1 MKRILFVVS
10 GAMVLGGTETM
21 LMNWYRNF
29 DKNLLQ
35 VDFVCYGNKEGAYDE
50 EIKKLG
56 GKIYRLPSK
65 RENLIKNLTGI
76 YKICKENKY
85 EIIHVHMDAM
95 SFYPILMAKLA
106 GVKTRICHCHST
118 NHLYTS
124 QINLWLKNLLT
135 RLLPFVATDLF
146 ACSEA
151 SGKWL
156 YRNKDFTVFH
166 NAIQLERFEYSPEK
180 EKRVRDDLGI
190 AGKLVIGNVGN
201 MNYPKN
207 HIFMIDVFSEVKKI
221 QDNAVLLLI
230 GDGPDREIV
239 EKKIQDL
246 CIEKDVLLLGQRNDV
261 NDIIQSFDVFIL
273 TSIFEGFPVVL
284 VEAQAA
290 GIPCVISDSITEE
303 VKITN
308 LIETVSLKEE
318 ANIWAKCVLGQARR
332 GKSCTND
339 LIINNGFDIAQES
352 KKLESFY
359 LSRLDA

>member
-29 DKNLLQ
+29 DKNLIQ
-35 VDFVCYGNKEGAYDE
+35 VDFVCYGEKEGAYDE

-56 GKIYRLPSK
+56 GKIFRLPSK
-65 RENLIKNLTGI
+65 RENIIKNLLGI

-95 SFYPILMAKLA
+95 SFYPLFMAKLA

-124 QINLWLKNLLT
+124 VINLQLKKVLT
-135 RLLPFVATDLF
+135 RFLPFVATDLF

-151 SGKWL
+151 SGRWL
-156 YRNKDFTVFH
+156 YKNKNFSVIH
-166 NAIQLERFEYSPEK
+166 NAIQLEKFEYSPET
-180 EKRVRDDLGI
+180 EKKVREKFGLSDKI
-190 AGKLVIGNVGN
+190 VIGNVGN

-207 HIFMIDVFSEVKKI
+207 HLFMLEVFSEVKK
-221 QDNAVLLLI
+221 NEEKSALI
-230 GDGPDREIV
+230 LVGDGPDRESI
-239 EKKIQDL
+239 EKKIHDL
-246 CIEKDVLLLGQRNDV
+246 QIDDDVFLLGQRNDV
-261 NDIIQSFDVFIL
+261 CEIIQSFDAFIL

-290 GIPCVISDSITEE
+290 GIPCVVSDTITDE
-303 VKITN
+303 VRITD
-308 LIETVSLKEE
+308 LVETVSLKESATRW
-318 ANIWAKCVLGQARR
+318 ANSVINQVKRKKTR
-332 GKSCTND
+332 MNNM
-339 LIINNGFDIAQES
+339 IIKNGFDSVQES

-359 LSRLDA
+359 ISRLGI